1 MRPSRLIS
9 FTYWILLVLMVAQS
23 SWWVIYLSREGDRY
37 FELQQQRFQADRLH
51 AAYLMRTY
59 PEIAED
65 PEAHLRETFPNL
77 HFNRLDNAW
86 DIHIDSSVEEATRK
100 EAKRRSAMFLGEGVF
115 FLALILAG
123 SALLTLAYR
132 REMSFRR
139 TRELFLA
146 GVSHE
151 FRTPLASLQLYAETL
166 ERPDLDELRRDEILR
181 HMQEDVSRLD
191 GMVGQVLAASRAES
205 PLGAEP
211 EALDVKFEAEEIL
224 RGLQAFFTS
233 EGAQVHSELG
243 QGCRIYG
250 DRQLF
255 SVALRNLLENAVKY
269 SPKPARVY
277 LDIESTL
284 AYCRIS
290 VRDAGPGIPRNLRR
304 KIFQSFFRVG
314 EAGRRPGGMRGTGL
328 GLYLVKRAAQELGGK
343 IELESKVGEGSTFTL
358 VLPIAKETP

>member
-9 FTYWILLVLMVAQS
+9 ITYWILLVLMIAQS

-65 PEAHLRETFPNL
+65 PESHLRESFPDL
-77 HFNRLDNAW
+77 HFNRLEQGW
-86 DIHIDSSVEEATRK
+86 DIHVDSAVEAATRK
-100 EAKRRSAMFLGEGVF
+100 EARRRSAMFLGEGIF

-123 SALLTLAYR
+123 SVLLTLAYR

-151 FRTPLASLQLYAETL
+151 FRTPLASLQVYAETL
-166 ERPDLDELRRDEILR
+166 ERPDLDEDRRAEILG

-191 GMVGQVLAASRAES
+191 GMVGQVLAASRAEN
-205 PLGAEP
+205 PLGAES
-211 EALDVKFEAEEIL
+211 ELLDVKSESEEIL
-224 RGLQAFFTS
+224 RRLQAFFES
-233 EGAQVHSELG
+233 EEAEIEVSISDH
-243 QGCRIYG
+243 CRIHG

-269 SPKPARVY
+269 SPKPARVE
-277 LDIESTL
+277 LKVEAGPDT
-284 AYCRIS
+284 CRIS
-290 VRDAGPGIPRNLRR
+290 VRDFGPGIPRNLRR

-328 GLYLVKRAAQELGGK
+328 GLYLVKRAAGELGGK
-343 IELESKVGEGSTFTL
+343 IELESKVGEGSVFTL
-358 VLPIAKETP
+358 ILPTAKEAP

>member
-1 MRPSRLIS
+1 MIS
-9 FTYWILLVLMVAQS
+9 ITYWVLLVLMVAQS

-37 FELQQQRFQADRLH
+37 FELQQQRFQSDRLH
-51 AAYLMRTY
+51 AAYLMRSY

-65 PEAHLRETFPNL
+65 PQSHLQDAFPSL
-77 HFNRLDNAW
+77 HFKRLDQGW
-86 DIHIDSSVEEATRK
+86 DIHIDGTVEEATRK
-100 EAKRRSAMFLGEGVF
+100 EARRRSAMFLGEGIF

-166 ERPDLDELRRDEILR
+166 ERPDLDEARRDEILG
-181 HMQEDVSRLD
+181 HMQEDVTRLD

-205 PLGAEP
+205 PLGAER
-211 EALDVKFEAEEIL
+211 EILDVKSESEDIL
-224 RGLQAFFTS
+224 RGLRAFFS
-233 EGAQVHSELG
+233 AEGAELIVDMPA
-243 QGCRIYG
+243 GCRILG

-269 SPKPARVY
+269 SPRPARVE
-277 LDIESTL
+277 LLLRPGEGE
-284 AYCRIS
+284 CRLS
-290 VRDAGPGIPRNLRR
+290 VRDHGPGIPRHLRR

-328 GLYLVKRAAQELGGK
+328 GLYLVKRAARELGGK
-343 IELESKVGEGSTFTL
+343 IELDSRVGEGSTFSL
-358 VLPIAKETP
+358 VLPTAKEAP

>member
-9 FTYWILLVLMVAQS
+9 ITYWILLVLMIAQS

-65 PEAHLRETFPNL
+65 PEAHLHETFPNL
-77 HFNRLDNAW
+77 HFNRLEQGW
-86 DIHIDSSVEEATRK
+86 DIHVDSAVEAATRK
-100 EAKRRSAMFLGEGVF
+100 EANRRSAMFLGEGIF

-123 SALLTLAYR
+123 SVLLTLAYR

-151 FRTPLASLQLYAETL
+151 FRTPLASLQVYAETL
-166 ERPDLDELRRDEILR
+166 ERPDLDEDRRAEILG

-191 GMVGQVLAASRAES
+191 GMVGQVLAASRAEN
-205 PLGAEP
+205 PLGAES
-211 EALDVKFEAEEIL
+211 ELLDVKSEAEEIL
-224 RGLQAFFTS
+224 RRLHAFFES
-233 EGAQVHSELG
+233 EGAEVEVCLSEH
-243 QGCRIYG
+243 CRIHG

-269 SPKPARVY
+269 SPKPARVE
-277 LDIESTL
+277 LRVESGPET
-284 AYCRIS
+284 CRIS
-290 VRDAGPGIPRNLRR
+290 VRDFGPGIPRNLRR

-328 GLYLVKRAAQELGGK
+328 GLYLVKRAAGELGGK
-343 IELESKVGEGSTFTL
+343 VELESKVGEGSVFTL
-358 VLPIAKETP
+358 VLPAAKEAP

>member
-1 MRPSRLIS
+1 LKPNRIIS
-9 FTYWILLVLMVAQS
+9 VTYWLLLVLMVAQS

-65 PEAHLRETFPNL
+65 PDAHLHESFPDL
-77 HFNRLDNAW
+77 HFNRLDKGW
-86 DIHIDSSVEEATRK
+86 DIHIDSSVEDATRK
-100 EAKRRSAMFLGEGVF
+100 EAKRRSAMFLGEGIF
-115 FLALILAG
+115 FLSLILAG

-132 REMSFRR
+132 REMRFRR

-166 ERPDLDELRRDEILR
+166 ERPDLEESRRAEFLG
-181 HMQEDVSRLD
+181 HMREDISRLD

-205 PLGAEP
+205 PLGAEQTL
-211 EALDVKFEAEEIL
+211 LDVKAEAEEIL
-224 RGLQAFFTS
+224 RGLGAFFKS
-233 EGAQVHSELG
+233 QGAEVETHLQDDCL
-243 QGCRIYG
+243 ILG

-269 SPKPARVY
+269 SPGPAIIKLSSERVGDR
-277 LDIESTL
+277 LHL
-284 AYCRIS
+284 S
-290 VRDAGPGIPRNLRR
+290 VRDQGPGIPRSLRR

-314 EAGRRPGGMRGTGL
+314 EAGRRPGGVRGTGL
-328 GLYLVKRAAQELGGK
+328 GLFLVKRAARELGGK
-343 IELESKVGEGSTFTL
+343 VELDSRMGEGSTFTL
-358 VLPIAKETP
+358 ILPAAKEAP